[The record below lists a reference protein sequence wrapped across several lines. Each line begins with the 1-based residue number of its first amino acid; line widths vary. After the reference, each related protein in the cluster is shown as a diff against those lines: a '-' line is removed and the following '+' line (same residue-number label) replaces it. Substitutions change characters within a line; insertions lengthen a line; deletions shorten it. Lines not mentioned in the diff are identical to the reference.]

1 MCPKETVAATAA
13 LATLLV
19 EKLTPEEGAFLA
31 ALFTQLGDTMMA
43 LLAGNELC
51 CKNCKKDK

>member
-1 MCPKETVAATAA
+1 MCPKETVAAITA
-13 LATLLV
+13 LAAVLV

-31 ALFTQLGDTMMA
+31 ALFTQLGDTMES

-51 CKNCKKDK
+51 CKNCKKDR

>member
-1 MCPKETVAATAA
+1 MCPKETVAATTA
-13 LATLLV
+13 LATMLV

-51 CKNCKKDK
+51 CKNCK

>member
-1 MCPKETVAATAA
+1 MCPKETVAAITA
-13 LATLLV
+13 LAAVLV

-31 ALFTQLGDTMMA
+31 ALFTQLGDTMES

-51 CKNCKKDK
+51 CKVRNKNK